1 MYQLIGY
8 RRMDRSQKLAHPG
21 LLILASL
28 LLGLAGC
35 GGFPKADAETQA
47 KPSGEKATAVD
58 VAIARPDSLQKQL
71 EYTGTTKP
79 IREVSV
85 RSQVEGQLVSLNVD
99 VGDRVQQGQTLG
111 RLDDGLLKSA
121 VRQAEAELAA
131 QESEVDRALADV
143 IDAQTQAGR
152 AQAELQQAQA
162 DAARARSL
170 AREGAIPIQE
180 AEQAQTEART
190 ALQALRSAQAQIGAR
205 ERSVTTAQKRVSA
218 QQAAVNQEAERQSYT
233 TLNSPVTGS
242 VLQRVT
248 EPGNLA
254 QPGTEILRV
263 GDFSQVKILVQVSE
277 LEVSTIRVG
286 QPVRVQLDAISN
298 QQFVGRVTRISPDA
312 DATAR
317 LIPIEVTIPNTGG
330 RIGSGLLARVNFSQ
344 SETQR
349 VVVPQTAVQTP
360 EGQEKSTTATLF
372 TVQKAGDRSQVV
384 ARSVKLGKR
393 TNGQVEILS
402 GLNPGEAFVAR
413 SSQPLKDG
421 EVVRS
426 SVISEKPEQ
435 ERS

>member
-1 MYQLIGY
+1 MYHMVG
-8 RRMDRSQKLAHPG
+8 RSWRLSSPG
-21 LLILASL
+21 SFVLASL
-28 LLGLAGC
+28 LVGLAGC
-35 GGFPKADAETQA
+35 SGFSKAEAETQA
-47 KPSGEKATAVD
+47 KPSGDKATAVD

-85 RSQVEGQLVSLNVD
+85 RSQVEGQLLSLNVD

-143 IDAQTQAGR
+143 TDARTQVGR

-170 AREGAIPIQE
+170 ATEGAIPIQE

-190 ALQALRSAQAQIGAR
+190 ALQALRSTQAQIGAR
-205 ERSVTTAQKRVSA
+205 ERSVATARKRVAA
-218 QQAAVNQEAERQSYT
+218 QQAVVNQEAERQSYT
-233 TLNSPVTGS
+233 TLSSPVTGS

-254 QPGTEILRV
+254 QAGTEILRV
-263 GDFSQVKILVQVSE
+263 GDFSQVKISVQVSE
-277 LEVSTIRVG
+277 LEIRTIQVG
-286 QPVRVQLDAISN
+286 QSVQVRLDAIPN
-298 QQFVGRVTRISPDA
+298 QQFIGKVTRISPDA

-317 LIPIEVTIPNTGG
+317 LLPVEVTIPNTGG
-330 RIGSGLLARVNFSQ
+330 KIGSGLLARVNFSQ

-372 TVQKAGDRSQVV
+372 TVQKEGDRSQVV

-393 TNGQVEILS
+393 NNGQVEILS
-402 GLNPGEAFVAR
+402 GLKPGEAFVAR

-421 EVVRS
+421 AVVRP
-426 SVISEKPEQ
+426 SVISEKTGQ

>member
-1 MYQLIGY
+1 MSQTT
-8 RRMDRSQKLAHPG
+8 RSQKLAPPVPI
-21 LLILASL
+21 ILVM

-35 GGFPKADAETQA
+35 SGFPRAEAETQSRPA
-47 KPSGEKATAVD
+47 SEKATAVD
-58 VAIARPDSLQKQL
+58 VAIARSDSLQKRL

-85 RSQVEGQLVSLNVD
+85 RSQVEGQLLSLNVD

-111 RLDDGLLKSA
+111 RLDDALLKSA

-143 IDAQTQAGR
+143 IEARTQAGS

-162 DAARARSL
+162 DAARASRL
-170 AREGAIPIQE
+170 AREGAIPTQE

-205 ERSVTTAQKRVSA
+205 ERSVATAQKRVAA

-233 TLNSPVTGS
+233 TLTSPVTGS
-242 VLQRVT
+242 VLQRIT

-254 QPGTEILRV
+254 QAGTEILRV
-263 GDFSQVKILVQVSE
+263 GDFSQVKVSVQVSE
-277 LEVSTIRVG
+277 LEIGSIRVG
-286 QPVRVQLDAISN
+286 QSVQVRLDAIPN
-298 QQFVGRVTRISPDA
+298 QEFVGRVTRISPDA

-317 LIPIEVTIPNTGG
+317 LIPVEVTIPNTGS
-330 RIGSGLLARVNFSQ
+330 RIGSGLLARVDFSQ

-349 VVVPQTAVQTP
+349 VVVPQTAVQTA
-360 EGQEKSTTATLF
+360 EAQKEEQEKSTTATLF
-372 TVQKAGDRSQVV
+372 TIQKEGDRSQVV

-402 GLNPGEAFVAR
+402 GLKPGETFVAR

-421 EVVRS
+421 QVVRT
-426 SVISEKPEQ
+426 SVISEQ

>member
-1 MYQLIGY
+1 MVG
-8 RRMDRSQKLAHPG
+8 RSWRLSSPG
-21 LLILASL
+21 SFVLASL
-28 LLGLAGC
+28 LVGLAGC
-35 GGFPKADAETQA
+35 SGFSKAEAETQA
-47 KPSGEKATAVD
+47 KPSGDKATAVD

-85 RSQVEGQLVSLNVD
+85 RSQVEGQLLSLNVD

-143 IDAQTQAGR
+143 TDARTQVGR

-170 AREGAIPIQE
+170 ATEGAIPIQE

-190 ALQALRSAQAQIGAR
+190 ALQALRSTQAQIGAR
-205 ERSVTTAQKRVSA
+205 ERSVATARKRVAA
-218 QQAAVNQEAERQSYT
+218 QQAVVNQEAERQSYT
-233 TLNSPVTGS
+233 TLSSPVTGS

-254 QPGTEILRV
+254 QAGTEILRV
-263 GDFSQVKILVQVSE
+263 GDFSQVKISVQVSE
-277 LEVSTIRVG
+277 LEIRTIQVG
-286 QPVRVQLDAISN
+286 QSVQVRLDAIPN
-298 QQFVGRVTRISPDA
+298 QQFIGKVTRISPDA

-317 LIPIEVTIPNTGG
+317 LLPVEVTIPNTGG
-330 RIGSGLLARVNFSQ
+330 KIGSGLLARVNFSQ

-372 TVQKAGDRSQVV
+372 TVQKEGDRSQVV

-393 TNGQVEILS
+393 NNGQVEILS
-402 GLNPGEAFVAR
+402 GLKPGEAFVAR

-421 EVVRS
+421 AVVRP
-426 SVISEKPEQ
+426 SVISEKTGQ

>member
-1 MYQLIGY
+1 MYQMMG
-8 RRMDRSQKLAHPG
+8 RSQKIPLPAS
-21 LLILASL
+21 LVLASL

-35 GGFPKADAETQA
+35 GSFPKAEAETQA
-47 KPSGEKATAVD
+47 KPPGDKATAVD
-58 VAIARPDSLQKQL
+58 IAIARPDSLQKQL
-71 EYTGTTKP
+71 EYTGTTRP

-85 RSQVEGQLVSLNVD
+85 RSQVEGQLVSLNVN

-111 RLDDGLLKSA
+111 RLDDALLKSA

-143 IDAQTQAGR
+143 IDARTQVGR

-162 DAARARSL
+162 DATRSRSL
-170 AREGAIPIQE
+170 AREGAIPVQK
-180 AEQAQTEART
+180 AEQAQTEAQT
-190 ALQALRSAQAQIGAR
+190 ALQALRSTQAQIGAR
-205 ERSVTTAQKRVSA
+205 ERSVTTARKRVAA
-218 QQAAVNQEAERQSYT
+218 QQAVVNQEAERQSYT
-233 TLNSPVTGS
+233 TLSSPVTGS

-263 GDFSQVKILVQVSE
+263 GDFSQVKISVQVSE
-277 LEVSTIRVG
+277 LEIGTIRAG
-286 QPVRVQLDAISN
+286 QPVQVRLDAIPN
-298 QQFVGRVTRISPDA
+298 QQFIGRVMRISPDA

-349 VVVPQTAVQTP
+349 IVVPQTAVQTP

-372 TVQKAGDRSQVV
+372 TLQQEGDRSQVV
-384 ARSVKLGKR
+384 ARSVTLGKR

-402 GLNPGEAFVAR
+402 GLKPGEAFVAR

-421 EVVRS
+421 AVVRP
-426 SVISEKPEQ
+426 SVISEKKGQ

>member
-1 MYQLIGY
+1 MSQTT
-8 RRMDRSQKLAHPG
+8 RSQKLAPPVPI
-21 LLILASL
+21 ILVM

-35 GGFPKADAETQA
+35 SGFPRAEAETQSRPA
-47 KPSGEKATAVD
+47 SEKATAVD
-58 VAIARPDSLQKQL
+58 VAIARSDSLRKRL

-85 RSQVEGQLVSLNVD
+85 RSQVEGQLLSLNVD

-111 RLDDGLLKSA
+111 RLDDALLRSA

-143 IDAQTQAGR
+143 IEARTQAGS

-162 DAARARSL
+162 DAARASRL
-170 AREGAIPIQE
+170 AREGAIPTQE

-205 ERSVTTAQKRVSA
+205 ERSVATAQKRVAA

-233 TLNSPVTGS
+233 TLTSPVTGS

-254 QPGTEILRV
+254 QAGTEILRV
-263 GDFSQVKILVQVSE
+263 GDFSQVKIAVQVSE
-277 LEVSTIRVG
+277 LELENIRVG
-286 QPVRVQLDAISN
+286 QPVQVRLDAIPN
-298 QQFVGRVTRISPDA
+298 QEFVGRVTRISPDA

-317 LIPIEVTIPNTGG
+317 LIPVEVTIPNTGS
-330 RIGSGLLARVNFSQ
+330 RIGSGLLARVDFSQ

-349 VVVPQTAVQTP
+349 VVVPQAAVQTA
-360 EGQEKSTTATLF
+360 EAQKEEQEKSTTATLF
-372 TVQKAGDRSQVV
+372 TIQKEGDRSQVV

-402 GLNPGEAFVAR
+402 GLKPGETFVAR

-421 EVVRS
+421 QVVRT
-426 SVISEKPEQ
+426 SVISEQ